1 MLNAPAYICMEFSV
15 ISDLEFKK
23 KNLITKLIR
32 NKLFE
37 VNYFK

>member
-23 KNLITKLIR
+23 KKSYYQADKKQT
-32 NKLFE
+32 
-37 VNYFK
+37 V